1 MDEQKENEVIVYNGI
16 NSKPLVE
23 NTNDIINKIIEEQDF
38 NKVNDLKKLFELN
51 QTKKDIVRAAKISD
65 ILDSLND
72 QIIYNVEN
80 FGPTMEDDMLVK
92 YHSALSSSLEKT
104 SKQITQQPENVTLQQ
119 NNINVNVE
127 ENVLSKESRD
137 RITEA
142 INAILKNNTIEVE
155 CKEVKEENE

>member
-1 MDEQKENEVIVYNGI
+1 MGEQKENEVIVYNAI

-51 QTKKDIVRAAKISD
+51 QTKKDIIRAAKISD
-65 ILDSLND
+65 ILDSLHD

-80 FGPTMEDDMLVK
+80 FGNVMDDETLVK
-92 YHSALSSSLEKT
+92 YHNALSSSLEKT

-155 CKEVKEENE
+155 